1 MDKPNYYEILGVNH
15 DATKEEIKKAYR
27 KLALQY
33 HPDKNK
39 SPDAHEK
46 FIEINE
52 AYLLLYDNEARAKY
66 DREFK
71 SYHKK
76 ESADKSENK
85 EEIFEDFDLN
95 DWSKKAKKQAEQY
108 SKMSY
113 ESFYNLVKGVV
124 KETGFQ
130 FSNVIVYMIA
140 GILVLSGI
148 GCLLRSNFALGL
160 ILIGMGVGGQ
170 FLASKRWDEH

>member
-1 MDKPNYYEILGVNH
+1 MSKPNYYEILGISPS
-15 DATKEEIKKAYR
+15 ATKEEIKKAYR

-39 SPDAHEK
+39 SPDAHDR

-52 AYLLLYDNEARAKY
+52 AYLLIYDEEARAKY
-66 DREFK
+66 DKEFIANQ
-71 SYHKK
+71 KK
-76 ESADKSENK
+76 EPAAKSATK
-85 EEIFEDFDLN
+85 EEEFEDFDLN

-108 SKMSY
+108 SQMSY
-113 ESFYNLVKGVV
+113 ESFYNLVIGVA

-130 FSNVIVYMIA
+130 FSNILVYMVA
-140 GILVLSGI
+140 GILLLSGI

-160 ILIGMGVGGQ
+160 ILIGIGIGGQ
-170 FLASKRWDEH
+170 FLANKRWDEH

>member
-1 MDKPNYYEILGVNH
+1 MNKPNYYEILDIST

-39 SPDAHEK
+39 SPDAHER

-52 AYLLLYDNEARAKY
+52 AYLLLYDDDARAKY
-66 DREFK
+66 DKEFQTH
-71 SYHKK
+71 SQKK
-76 ESADKSENK
+76 KPNQTEYQ

-108 SKMSY
+108 AKMSY
-113 ESFYNLVKGVV
+113 YNFFNLLKGVV

-130 FSNVIVYMIA
+130 FSNVIIYMIA
-140 GILVLSGI
+140 GILLLSGI
-148 GCLLRSNFALGL
+148 GCLIRSNFALGL
-160 ILIGMGVGGQ
+160 ILISMGVGGQ
-170 FLASKRWDEH
+170 YLANKRWNER